1 MGRNFP
7 SYRSYLRK
15 LVSELERVKRAIKDK
30 EIVHGID
37 KIMDLILSESGAI
50 NLSSDPK
57 IMQILILI
65 AKLFSLVGDEK
76 RKA

>member
-15 LVSELERVKRAIKDK
+15 LVSELERVKTAIKDK

-37 KIMDLILSESGAI
+37 KIIDLILSESGAI
-50 NLSSDPK
+50 SLSSDPK
-57 IMQILILI
+57 ITQILILI

>member
-1 MGRNFP
+1 
-7 SYRSYLRK
+7 

-37 KIMDLILSESGAI
+37 KIIDLILSESGAI
-50 NLSSDPK
+50 SLSSDPK

-76 RKA
+76 RNA